1 MEDRALCLPGELWK
15 AYSCLDERNLKI
27 GFFRVNKALC
37 WVIYS
42 RMWKQIQEGSTPNS
56 TLPWW
61 DKGRRALASQPEV
74 LPRWSGSF
82 LLISVLPHIP
92 LDPGEPLLLWSWS
105 VPRSSILSLTSAQ
118 VSLARGETRL
128 GGAGIHYRL
137 PRKEREEDWAPGML
151 QNMNQ
156 AQIISQQFTWVFC
169 DCLHCCLFIYFL
181 KSVLILATTATCS
194 WHENTEHLHETHGR
208 PVSVQSPVL
217 PPNPLSLLKSQ
228 QGNHSTRDNVGP
240 WGKGTEAPT
249 RSPCLQFP

>member
-27 GFFRVNKALC
+27 GFFRVNKAPC

-61 DKGRRALASQPEV
+61 DKGRRALADCSQGGLVHSYLFPFSHTF
-74 LPRWSGSF
+74 LWILGNHSCSGVGPF
-82 LLISVLPHIP
+82 QVIHPVPH
-92 LDPGEPLLLWSWS
+92 
-105 VPRSSILSLTSAQ
+105 LSLS
-118 VSLARGETRL
+118 VSSQRGNTIGEGRNT
-128 GGAGIHYRL
+128 L
-137 PRKEREEDWAPGML
+137 PRKEREEDLAPGML

-169 DCLHCCLFIYFL
+169 DCLHCCLFICFL

-217 PPNPLSLLKSQ
+217 PPNPLSLLKPQ
-228 QGNHSTRDNVGP
+228 QGNHSTRDNMGP